1 MKKQLSLLV
10 FALMAILVLA
20 ACGGKGEEE
29 KTPENDK
36 QESPVEKKA
45 EATQQSADDSVAEN
59 GMQEITYLGETYSVP
74 ENAERIVI
82 TGAMEAM
89 EDATVLN
96 IEPVGGI
103 TVAGEFPETFK
114 AVVGNTESIGEKQQ
128 PNFEKILELQPDVIL
143 GTTKFK
149 DEVVEKL
156 EQIAPTILVSHIS
169 TNWQDNLML
178 MAQLGDK
185 EEEAKTLL
193 AQYDKDIKAAAELK
207 EEFEGKKIMA
217 IRIRGGSLFVYPE
230 DVFFNPSL
238 YNELGIDV
246 PEVIQKAKAQ
256 EEISIEQLAEVNP
269 DVLFIQVQT
278 SGNQENEQ
286 VYEELKKNPIIQNI
300 NAFKNDAAYS
310 NIVDSLLE
318 GGTVL
323 SKIEFLKALEENVLK
338 K

>member
-1 MKKQLSLLV
+1 MMKKQLSLLV

-20 ACGGKGEEE
+20 ACGGKVEGE

-36 QESPVEKKA
+36 QESTVEK
-45 EATQQSADDSVAEN
+45 EATQQTADDGAAEN

-74 ENAERIVI
+74 ENVERIVI

-128 PNFEKILELQPDVIL
+128 PNFEKILELQPDIIL

-169 TNWQDNLML
+169 TNWQDNLKL

-193 AQYDKDIKAAAELK
+193 AQYDKDIKAATEIK
-207 EEFEGKKIMA
+207 EEFEGKTVMA

-286 VYEELKKNPIIQNI
+286 AYEELKKNPIIQNI
-300 NAFKNDAAYS
+300 DAFKNDAAYS

>member
-20 ACGGKGEEE
+20 ACGGKVEEE

-36 QESPVEKKA
+36 QESTVEK
-45 EATQQSADDSVAEN
+45 EATQQSADDGAAEN

-74 ENAERIVI
+74 ENVERIVI

-169 TNWQDNLML
+169 TNWQDNLKL

-185 EEEAKTLL
+185 EEEAETLL
-193 AQYDKDIKAAAELK
+193 AQYDKDIKAATEIK
-207 EEFEGKKIMA
+207 EEFEGKTVMA

-246 PEVIQKAKAQ
+246 PKVVQKAKAQ

-286 VYEELKKNPIIQNI
+286 AYEELKKNPIIQNI

>member
-20 ACGGKGEEE
+20 ACGGKVEGE

-36 QESPVEKKA
+36 QESTVEK
-45 EATQQSADDSVAEN
+45 EATQQSADDGAAGN

-74 ENAERIVI
+74 ENVERIVI

-169 TNWQDNLML
+169 TNWQDNLKL

-193 AQYDKDIKAAAELK
+193 AQYDKDIKAATEIK
-207 EEFEGKKIMA
+207 EEFEGKTVMA

-286 VYEELKKNPIIQNI
+286 AYEELKKNPIIQNI

>member
-1 MKKQLSLLV
+1 MMKKQLSLLV

-20 ACGGKGEEE
+20 ACGGKVEEE
-29 KTPENDK
+29 KTTENDK
-36 QESPVEKKA
+36 QESPVDK
-45 EATQQSADDSVAEN
+45 EATQQSADDSAAEN

-193 AQYDKDIKAAAELK
+193 AQYDKDIKAATEIK
-207 EEFEGKKIMA
+207 EEFKGKTVMA

-256 EEISIEQLAEVNP
+256 EEISIEQLAEANP
-269 DVLFIQVQT
+269 DVLFIQIQT

-286 VYEELKKNPIIQNI
+286 AYEELKKNPIIQNI
-300 NAFKNDAAYS
+300 NAFKNDAAYI

>member
-20 ACGGKGEEE
+20 ACGGKVEGE

-36 QESPVEKKA
+36 QESTVEK
-45 EATQQSADDSVAEN
+45 EATQQTADDGAAEN

-74 ENAERIVI
+74 ENVERIVI

-128 PNFEKILELQPDVIL
+128 PNFEKILELQPDIIL

-169 TNWQDNLML
+169 TNWQDNLKL

-193 AQYDKDIKAAAELK
+193 AQYDKDIKAATEIK
-207 EEFEGKKIMA
+207 EEFEGKTVMA

-286 VYEELKKNPIIQNI
+286 AYEELKKNPIIQNI
-300 NAFKNDAAYS
+300 DAFKNDAAYS